1 MNYRQ
6 IAEEIRKSLGGS
18 ENIKRLSHCMTR
30 LRIELNDEDIVD
42 DENVRSI
49 EGVLGVVRANGQYQI
64 IIGSKVKK
72 CYEALQNDSNEDD
85 IEIKKEDKENLKFSF
100 KGFCSLFSQG
110 ISPSIQLLIGGGTL
124 AVLGFLLLYL
134 GIIDEGTY
142 LYDYFQFV
150 PKVIIG
156 IIPILFA
163 YSLSKHWK
171 VNQVFAIAVAVVLV
185 CSYEL
190 FPVHSLLDNTIIKY
204 AGTFFP
210 IMITVFGMK
219 FIEASCKKYL
229 PTFLEN
235 LFQPMIIIGVCS
247 LFAIFIAGP
256 IGYYVERIIYMIVN
270 WLNLNLH
277 IITMVILTVS
287 LPMLIKK
294 GMHWLLAPIFIVT
307 STTHPD
313 SLILPAMLVSNVA
326 QGAASLAVSFSAK
339 DSNMRKT
346 ARKFGLQAALVG
358 VTEPAMYGVNV
369 KKGYPFKISMV
380 TCVVGGALAAILN
393 IEAYAFTVPSILMLP
408 QFMDGIQIHNF
419 INASVVMITSFA
431 ISFIGT
437 YMYGIKEER
446 KAENIEKLRNDENLA
461 IENDENIIYSPISGK
476 IVSLEKVPDQIFS
489 SRMMGDGIAI
499 VPNEGKVYAPFDGTV
514 MSVFPTKHAIAMV
527 GDNGVEL
534 LIHVGIN
541 TVELEG
547 KYFDMH
553 VESGEKVKQGQLL
566 SEFNI
571 EGIEKEGYPI
581 VTPIIITNTSED
593 HYLKY
598 TEDESVSSGDICI
611 KLHKNL

>member
-6 IAEEIRKSLGGS
+6 IAEEIRKALGGS

-72 CYEALQNDSNEDD
+72 CYEALQNESNEDD

-100 KGFCSLFSQG
+100 KAFCSLFSQG

-124 AVLGFLLLYL
+124 SVLGFLLLYL

-142 LYDYFQFV
+142 LYEYFQFI
-150 PKVIIG
+150 PKVIVG

-171 VNQVFAIAVAVVLV
+171 VNQAFAIAVAVVLV

-190 FPVHSLLDNTIIKY
+190 FPVHSLLDNTVIKY

-219 FIEASCKKYL
+219 FIEAGCKKYL

-235 LFQPMIIIGVCS
+235 LFQPMIIIGVCT

-277 IITMVILTVS
+277 IITMVVLTVS
-287 LPMLIKK
+287 LPMLVKK
-294 GMHWLLAPIFIVT
+294 GMHWLLAPIFVVT
-307 STTHPD
+307 SITHPD

-339 DSNMRKT
+339 DTNMRKT

-419 INASVVMITSFA
+419 INASIVMLTSFA

-499 VPNEGKVYAPFDGTV
+499 VPNEGKVHAPFDGTV

-547 KYFDMH
+547 KYFDTH

-598 TEDESVSSGDICI
+598 TEEESVSSGDVCI
-611 KLHKNL
+611 RFQKDL

>member
-6 IAEEIRKSLGGS
+6 IAEEIRKALGGS

-72 CYEALQNDSNEDD
+72 CYEALQNESNEDD

-100 KGFCSLFSQG
+100 KAFCSLFSQG

-124 AVLGFLLLYL
+124 SVLGFLLLYL

-142 LYDYFQFV
+142 LYEYFQFI
-150 PKVIIG
+150 PKVIVG

-171 VNQVFAIAVAVVLV
+171 VNQAFAIAIAVVLV

-190 FPVHSLLDNTIIKY
+190 FPVHSLLDNTVIKY

-219 FIEASCKKYL
+219 FIEAGCKKYL

-235 LFQPMIIIGVCS
+235 LFQPMIIIGVCT

-270 WLNLNLH
+270 WLNFNLH
-277 IITMVILTVS
+277 IITMVVLTVS

-294 GMHWLLAPIFIVT
+294 GMHWLLAPIFVVT
-307 STTHPD
+307 SITHPD

-339 DSNMRKT
+339 DTNMRKT

-393 IEAYAFTVPSILMLP
+393 IEAYAFTVPSILILP

-419 INASVVMITSFA
+419 INASIVMLTSFA

-446 KAENIEKLRNDENLA
+446 KAENIEKLRNDENLT

-499 VPNEGKVYAPFDGTV
+499 VPNEGKVHAPFDGTV

-547 KYFDMH
+547 KYFDTH

-598 TEDESVSSGDICI
+598 TEEESVSSGDVCI
-611 KLHKNL
+611 RFQKDL